1 MYKRVVITG
10 LGVLTPVGNNVKDT
24 WKALI
29 ECKSGIGRITRF
41 DISSYPTQIAGEIKE
56 FDPSLFLDKKE
67 IRRMD
72 ISEQYAIVASD
83 EALAD
88 SGLDLEKVD
97 HDRCGVI
104 IGSGIGGISTFEAQH
119 EALITSGPG
128 RVSPFFIPMMIVD
141 MSAGLVSMRHQFRG
155 PNYATVS
162 ACASSAHAIADAF
175 RVIQRGEADV
185 MVTGGTEAAIT
196 PTSIAG
202 FCKAKAMSVQ
212 NDEPQKASRPFD
224 KTRDGFV
231 MGEGAGMLVLEDY
244 DHAAGRGARIYGELI
259 GAGMTADAYHMTA
272 PHPEGDGARRAM
284 EMALKDADIK
294 PEQIDYINTH
304 GTATD
309 LGDIAETRAVKAVL
323 GDRAFKIPCNSTK
336 SMIGHTLGAAGAV
349 EMVVVLKSMENNLV
363 HQTIN
368 LEHPDPECDLDYVVN
383 GNRKG
388 EVNVAISNSFGFGG
402 HNVTLV
408 VKKID
413 GNR

>member
-1 MYKRVVITG
+1 MNKRVVITG
-10 LGVLTPVGNNVKDT
+10 LGSITPVGNNVKDT
-24 WKALI
+24 WDAVI
-29 ECKSGIGRITRF
+29 AGKSGIGLITRF
-41 DISSYPTQIAGEIKE
+41 DTAQYATKIAAEIKG
-56 FDPSLFLDKKE
+56 FDPSDILDKKE
-67 IRRMD
+67 MRRMD
-72 ISEQYAIVASD
+72 VSEQYAVVASD

-88 SGLDLEKVD
+88 SGLDLEKID

-119 EALITSGPG
+119 EALLNAGPG

-202 FCKAKAMSVQ
+202 FCKAKAMTVQ
-212 NDEPQKASRPFD
+212 NEEPEKASRPFD

-231 MGEGAGMLVLEDY
+231 MGEGSGMLILEEY
-244 DHAAGRGARIYGELI
+244 DHAVARGVRIYGELI
-259 GAGMTADAYHMTA
+259 GAGMTGDAHHMTA

-284 EMALKDADIK
+284 EMALRDADVK

-309 LGDIAETRAVKAVL
+309 LGDIAETRAIKAVL
-323 GDRAFKIPCNSTK
+323 GEHAFEIPCNSTK
-336 SMIGHTLGAAGAV
+336 SLIGHTLGAAGAV
-349 EMVVVLKSMENNLV
+349 EMVIVLKSMEHNLV
-363 HQTIN
+363 HRTVN
-368 LEHPDPECDLDYVVN
+368 LEHPDPECDLDYVVE
-383 GNRKG
+383 GNRNC
-388 EVNVAISNSFGFGG
+388 EINIALSNSFGFGG

-413 GNR
+413 GSH